1 VHSLQKFDS
10 KEKCVWCCYLVVFI
24 IQHFSFLQTATCFTC
39 FCC

>member
-10 KEKCVWCCYLVVFI
+10 KEKFVWCCYLVVFI
-24 IQHFSFLQTATCFTC
+24 IQHFSILQTATCCTC